1 MGYVYRHIRTDTG
14 IPFYIGIGIDC
25 KGKHERA
32 VSHHGRNKHWKNIVE
47 KSKYEIE
54 IIFESDDYE
63 LIKSKEIEFI
73 SLYGRLDLKTG
84 ILCNMTDGG
93 DGNLNY
99 ICSEETRE
107 KLRILNKGEKN
118 PMWGKKIS
126 DEQKAII
133 SKMFKGKKRPEYTGE
148 KNPNF
153 GKKNPEHSLR
163 LKGRKYPERSEGFK
177 GEKNPNFGKKHSP
190 EIRLIIS
197 QKLKGK
203 LAGEKNPMW
212 GKKRPEVGL
221 MSKELHGKKVLN
233 TLTEIVY
240 TSIAEAAK
248 QEGFGLTYLKTRL
261 SGKVKNNTSL
271 ILFKNEN

>member
-14 IPFYIGIGIDC
+14 VPFYIGIGIDC

-32 VSHHGRNKHWKNIVE
+32 VSRHGRNKHWKNIVE
-47 KSKYEIE
+47 KTKHEIE
-54 IIFESDDYE
+54 ILFESDDYE

-84 ILCNMTDGG
+84 ILCNITDGG

-99 ICSEETRE
+99 ICSDETRE
-107 KLRILNKGEKN
+107 KLKILNKGEKN

-126 DEQKAII
+126 
-133 SKMFKGKKRPEYTGE
+133 
-148 KNPNF
+148 
-153 GKKNPEHSLR
+153 
-163 LKGRKYPERSEGFK
+163 
-177 GEKNPNFGKKHSP
+177 
-190 EIRLIIS
+190 
-197 QKLKGK
+197 
-203 LAGEKNPMW
+203 
-212 GKKRPEVGL
+212 EVGL

-240 TSIAEAAK
+240 ASIAEAAK

-261 SGKVKNNTSL
+261 SGKVKNNTFL